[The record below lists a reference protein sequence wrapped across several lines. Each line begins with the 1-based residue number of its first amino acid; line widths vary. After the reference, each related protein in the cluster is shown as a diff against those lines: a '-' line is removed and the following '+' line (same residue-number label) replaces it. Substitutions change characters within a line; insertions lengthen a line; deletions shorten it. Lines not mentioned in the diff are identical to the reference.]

1 MYTTG
6 KCRDMPNEVKAK
18 IYKLLKEI
26 DDEVALNYLME
37 EAAFYASKKDIV
49 DNLDKQQLEEL
60 DETISEAEN
69 GDTISLDDFK
79 KEMDEWRKK

>member
-1 MYTTG
+1 MYTIG

-49 DNLDKQQLEEL
+49 GNLDKQQLEEL
-60 DETISEAEN
+60 DKAISEAEN
-69 GDTISLDDFK
+69 DDAISLDDFK